1 MPAALISLKREK
13 KKQCEGG
20 AKKKKTREAEENGR
34 AFRAIIEAGDYPV
47 RSNCFGGGG
56 GGDGP
61 RCSPAVWC
69 RVRGR
74 AGLVG
79 KQPSVFFFASQK
91 ANGKRRPALRSG
103 RCWPLAGPPERM
115 EETTSGMWK
124 VPLIVALGPT
134 RGLPPGRDPQTHT
147 QTHTCTMP

>member
-79 KQPSVFFFASQK
+79 KQPSVFFFCLSK
-91 ANGKRRPALRSG
+91 SKRKTETRIAIGQVLAVGRSARKDGGNHLRNVEGPIDRGTGPHSG
-103 RCWPLAGPPERM
+103 ITAR
-115 EETTSGMWK
+115 
-124 VPLIVALGPT
+124 
-134 RGLPPGRDPQTHT
+134 
-147 QTHTCTMP
+147 